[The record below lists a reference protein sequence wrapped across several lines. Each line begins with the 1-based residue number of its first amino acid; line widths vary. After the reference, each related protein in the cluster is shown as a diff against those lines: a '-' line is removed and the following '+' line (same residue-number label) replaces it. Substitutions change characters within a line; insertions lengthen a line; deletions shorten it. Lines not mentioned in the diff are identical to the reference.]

1 MIYDDEKVMKINIF
15 IHIDLGVSISSTT
28 LLRVRRAQKMFY
40 LLSKPSH
47 GQTTVSYIPVQDR
60 WMDACANLDRIDSGT
75 STRTVPV
82 V

>member
-1 MIYDDEKVMKINIF
+1 MIYDDEKVMKISIF
-15 IHIDLGVSISSTT
+15 IHIVLGVSISIDNA
-28 LLRVRRAQKMFY
+28 LRRAQKMFY